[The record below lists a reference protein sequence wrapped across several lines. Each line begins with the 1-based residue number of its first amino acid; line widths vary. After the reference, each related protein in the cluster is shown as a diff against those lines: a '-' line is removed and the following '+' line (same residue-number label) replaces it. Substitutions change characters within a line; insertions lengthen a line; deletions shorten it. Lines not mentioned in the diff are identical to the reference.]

1 MNSSCKK
8 EVIKSSNV
16 LKIVNKLRMLGL
28 RPSMNGTKL
37 INKCVQHIITSKN
50 EFYKLEDVFKEI
62 IVIYPELNP
71 RQMRSEIRYAL
82 NKRNEKL
89 SEKNFEKIFGYEYD
103 EDIFQ
108 PKEFIDEF
116 VYMILEYKQ

>member
-1 MNSSCKK
+1 MNNSCKK
-8 EVIKSSNV
+8 EVIKSSKV
-16 LKIVNKLRMLGL
+16 LEIVNKLRLLGL
-28 RPSMNGTKL
+28 KPSMNGTKL
-37 INKCVQHIITSKN
+37 INKCVQHIIISKN

-116 VYMILEYKQ
+116 VYMMLES